1 MRTYGDHFSFLC
13 VSLLLVML
21 AFAARTAWAQDGSE
35 TSRRQLPP
43 APARSG
49 DTLVE
54 IPPAQLLA
62 ELKRGGYVLY
72 FRHTS
77 TDFSQDDSKSRGY
90 DDCANQRNL
99 TDRGRDE
106 ARAIGG
112 AIRALGIPIGKVV
125 ASPPCRTMET
135 ARLAFGRAEASNEV
149 RGGPIPAND
158 PARYLPLRQL
168 LSTPQP
174 RGENFVI
181 ASHGNPFYA
190 VAGAPYLAEGE
201 VAIVRGLGTSRFE
214 IVARIRWNGWEAL
227 GSTRS
232 R

>member
-1 MRTYGDHFSFLC
+1 MTARQSIRSTLRTFGDHFSFPWFT
-13 VSLLLVML
+13 LLLGIL
-21 AFAARTAWAQDGSE
+21 AFGARPALAQDGSA
-35 TSRRQLPP
+35 TSHRELTP
-43 APARSG
+43 ASARSA
-49 DTLVE
+49 DTLVTVA
-54 IPPAQLLA
+54 PAQLLA

-106 ARAIGG
+106 ARAIGA

-125 ASPPCRTMET
+125 ASPPCRSMET
-135 ARLAFGRAEASNEV
+135 ARLAFGRAEALNEL

-158 PARYLPLRQL
+158 PARYVPLRQL

-174 RGENFVI
+174 RGENFEI

-190 VAGAPYLAEGE
+190 VAGAPYLAAGE
-201 VAIVRGLGTSRFE
+201 AAVVRG
-214 IVARIRWNGWEAL
+214 
-227 GSTRS
+227 
-232 R
+232 